1 MIWTAFRML
10 TGDRGKF
17 LGIVFGVTF
26 AAMLIAQQMSMFCGL
41 MQLTT
46 SQIRD
51 VDGADLWVMDRDV
64 LSIDD
69 YKPMRDTLLQRVRGA
84 RGVRWAVPFFRSVV
98 NVKMTGSGSGIEES
112 PDPEAGVVT
121 YKHVVGAAV
130 PRAKKEVPTIS
141 NALILLGVD
150 DDSLVGGPGPGKL
163 LIADNSLRGLLR
175 KPDAIVLDK
184 YSCDLLWREERKD
197 LRQLEDYRRFIG
209 RSFEINERRALVV
222 GICQALKSFQSL
234 PIAYTTLSR
243 AKQYVPGGNKTI
255 PFILVKAEDNVPLD
269 EVSRN
274 IAAKSHYLVK
284 ARTQDEFLWD
294 TVWYNM
300 TRTGIPINF
309 GLTVL
314 LGFVVGTAIAGQT
327 FYQFTLENLKQFGAL
342 KAMGTSNRTI
352 LGMILM
358 QGLTVGPIGYGLGVG
373 LAAAFGRAMANNPK
387 IAYFMPWQ
395 VLAITGIAVLAI
407 CVLSSILSIRRAL
420 VLEPAVVFRG

>member
-1 MIWTAFRML
+1 MIWTAFKML

-26 AAMLIAQQMSMFCGL
+26 AAMLIAQQMSMFCGI

-51 VDGADLWVMDRDV
+51 VEGADLWVMDRDV

-69 YKPMRDTLLQRVRGA
+69 FKPMNDTILQRIRGA

-98 NVKMTGSGSGIEES
+98 QAKMTSSGSGIGES
-112 PDPEAGVVT
+112 PDPDAGLAT
-121 YKHVVGAAV
+121 YKRVVGAAV
-130 PRAKKEVPTIS
+130 PRAMKELPTIS
-141 NALILLGVD
+141 NALVLLGVD
-150 DDSLVGGPGPGKL
+150 DDSLVGAPGPAKI
-163 LIADNSLRGLLR
+163 LIADNSLRDLLR

-184 YSCDLLWREERKD
+184 YSCELLWREESKD
-197 LRQLEDYRRFIG
+197 LHRLEDYRRFVG
-209 RSFEINERRALVV
+209 RTFEINEHRAVV
-222 GICQALKSFQSL
+222 AGICQASKSFQTL
-234 PIAYTTLSR
+234 PIAYTTFSR
-243 AKQYVPGGNKTI
+243 AKQFVPGGNKTI
-255 PFILVKAEDNVPLD
+255 PFVLVKAEDNVPLGD
-269 EVSRN
+269 VSRN

-284 ARTQDEFLWD
+284 ARTQDDFLWD

-358 QGLTVGPIGYGLGVG
+358 QGMTVGPIGYGLGVG
-373 LAAAFGRAMANNPK
+373 LAAAFGKAMANNPK

-407 CVLSSILSIRRAL
+407 CVLASILSIRRAL
-420 VLEPAVVFRG
+420 VLEPAIVFRG